1 MNTNLSCILIDDEP
15 DAIEVLDK
23 LLKLYC
29 PQVTVAYSCATIFEG
44 LKAIKQYQPQIVFL
58 DIEMPG
64 GNGLELAQEI
74 DPVMTKIIFTTA
86 YRNYSIHAIK
96 VNAFD
101 YLLKPVDPEDLK
113 NAIIRYLQLHGS
125 SRKTESS
132 APPLIK
138 LSDKDSTLFVEPEK
152 IMYIKAQGRYSH
164 VILNDQR
171 LFTVTRNIGELEEEL
186 QEQSFLRPHKSYLV
200 NIAGIDKI
208 LNKDG
213 GFLVLKNGLEI
224 EIARRKRVE
233 IIKRMSSHRC

>member
-15 DAIEVLDK
+15 DAIEVLSR

-29 PQVTVAYSCATIFEG
+29 PEVTVVYSCATIFEG
-44 LKAIKQYQPQIVFL
+44 LKAIKQHQPTIVFL

-64 GNGLELAQEI
+64 GNGLELAREI
-74 DPVMTKIIFTTA
+74 DPVTTKIIFTTA
-86 YRNYSIHAIK
+86 YSNYSIHAIK

-101 YLLKPVDPEDLK
+101 YLLKPVDPDDLK
-113 NAIIRYLQLHGS
+113 NAISRYKQLHRN
-125 SRKTESS
+125 SRQPNIT
-132 APPLIK
+132 PVLIK

-152 IMYIKAQGRYSH
+152 IMYIKAQGRYSN

-171 LFTVTRNIGELEEEL
+171 NFTLTRNIGELEEDL
-186 QEQSFLRPHKSYLV
+186 QEQAFLRPHKSYLV